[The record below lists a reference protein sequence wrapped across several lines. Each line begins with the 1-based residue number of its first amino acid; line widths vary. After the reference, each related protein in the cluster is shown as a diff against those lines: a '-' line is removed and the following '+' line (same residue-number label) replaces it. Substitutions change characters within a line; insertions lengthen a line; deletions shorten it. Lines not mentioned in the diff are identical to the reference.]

1 MKVVKMLA
9 SVVIVFVISWLP
21 LYITFAIIKFGK
33 NTFTICR
40 PQIVIN
46 FKLNCTELI
55 FFLPPFLYCFIC
67 VWSGVC
73 VGRAFSYR
81 HEAFFMLFTPI
92 AQWLG
97 SANSCINPLLYSF
110 NDKYRRGFKAIWASR
125 KCWGR
130 LR

>member
-21 LYITFAIIKFGK
+21 LYITFALMKFGK
-33 NTFTICR
+33 EQTQTTTYAACMHAW
-40 PQIVIN
+40 PQKTIN
-46 FKLNCTELI
+46 FQLNCFELI
-55 FFLPPFLYCFIC
+55 LRRFVVFRFD
-67 VWSGVC
+67 
-73 VGRAFSYR
+73 VGGSFSVR
-81 HEAFFMLFTPI
+81 HEEFFILFTPI

>member
-9 SVVIVFVISWLP
+9 SVVIVFALSWLP
-21 LYITFAIIKFGK
+21 LYITFAILKFGK
-33 NTFTICR
+33 AQHNTQQHTLTAKT
-40 PQIVIN
+40 IN
-46 FKLNCTELI
+46 FQLNCSKLI
-55 FFLPPFLYCFIC
+55 FLPSFFVPLAKLDESF
-67 VWSGVC
+67 GT
-73 VGRAFSYR
+73 R
-81 HEAFFMLFTPI
+81 HEEFFILFTPI

-110 NDKYRRGFKAIWASR
+110 NDKFRKGFKAIWASR